1 MRKNPAK
8 HLAGIDPVMAR
19 LIEKIVLRP
28 LQSERNRFRA
38 LVETI
43 ISQQLSNSAASSII
57 NRFQAL
63 SPGKIFPTPKKVSKI
78 SLFKLRKAGLSAAK
92 ASCLKDL
99 AHRIIKKEIN
109 LRNLHSLSNN
119 EVIELL
125 IKVKGIGRWT
135 AEMFLMFALDRPNVF
150 SVGDLGLRNAIVD
163 LYRFRSTPSPKDL
176 EEFSLRW
183 QPYRTLACRYLW
195 ASRDNR

>member
-19 LIEKIVLRP
+19 LVEKIDLRP
-28 LQSERNRFRA
+28 LRPERNRFRA
-38 LVETI
+38 LAEAI
-43 ISQQLSNSAASSII
+43 ISQQLSTSAASSITK
-57 NRFQAL
+57 RFRAL
-63 SPGKIFPTPKKVSKI
+63 FPGKVFPTPEDVSQAPL
-78 SLFKLRKAGLSAAK
+78 SKLRKASLSAAK
-92 ASCLKDL
+92 ANYLKDL
-99 AHRIIKKEIN
+99 ARRIVKKEIN
-109 LRNLHSLSNN
+109 LRNLHSFSNE
-119 EVIELL
+119 EVVELL
-125 IKVKGIGRWT
+125 IEIKGIGRWT

-150 SVGDLGLRNAIVD
+150 SAGDLGLRNAITE
-163 LYRFRSTPSPKDL
+163 LYRFRRTPSPKDL